1 MKQEFLALQR
11 EEAERRIDELTEAFH
26 LNPNIKKYFREGKVY
41 YSYITGGI
49 IGSIDTIEYDAR
61 YAQVVKD
68 FEKRTGGL
76 VYHAIELYH
85 TLSLLYVSKN
95 QEDWPNERLTKNYIS
110 AFVYDFDDPDWPE
123 YGDIFVSQ
131 YEESGV
137 LIRVG

>member
-1 MKQEFLALQR
+1 MNKDLKRLQC
-11 EEAERRIDELTEAFH
+11 EEANRRIDELTQAFH
-26 LNPNIKKYFREGKVY
+26 LNPNIKKYFNEGKVY

-61 YAQVVKD
+61 YAQAVKN

-110 AFVYDFDDPDWPE
+110 AFVYDFDDPD
-123 YGDIFVSQ
+123 
-131 YEESGV
+131 
-137 LIRVG
+137 

>member
-61 YAQVVKD
+61 YAQVIRILRSGQAVWYTMRLSCTIPYPCCTSVKTR
-68 FEKRTGGL
+68 KIGQT
-76 VYHAIELYH
+76 
-85 TLSLLYVSKN
+85 
-95 QEDWPNERLTKNYIS
+95 
-110 AFVYDFDDPDWPE
+110 
-123 YGDIFVSQ
+123 
-131 YEESGV
+131 SG
-137 LIRVG
+137 